1 MHKTI
6 TLSDAVE
13 KIPDGASGGG
23 LFAMSFYGAEKVIEH
38 YNLMGPVRA
47 ALESAVRYL
56 ACELG
61 PKVIRV
67 HAISPGPM
75 RTRAAS
81 GIDYFDYLIESAAK
95 WVSDADAELRT

>member
-67 HAISPGPM
+67 HASNTGSRDFA
-75 RTRAAS
+75 RTNENAR
-81 GIDYFDYLIESAAK
+81 GLWHRLF
-95 WVSDADAELRT
+95 